1 MAPAEGDAT
10 SPDDQYDE
18 IDPGI
23 EAGTISYWK
32 ARARQWEKRCRR
44 AEREKTELIAE
55 LLKLRDVRGGE
66 PSHAAARRAAVLGGD
81 VYPGTGEPPRA
92 R

>member
-1 MAPAEGDAT
+1 MADDTDRIGPGLKPGTAE
-10 SPDDQYDE
+10 
-18 IDPGI
+18 
-23 EAGTISYWK
+23 YWK

-55 LLKLRDVRGGE
+55 LQDLKG
-66 PSHAAARRAAVLGGD
+66 HAAARRAAVQSGD
-81 VYPGTGEPPRA
+81 LYPGTGQPPRA